1 MRVTRGIT
9 PPQDYAS
16 AAGRALS
23 SRLAANAHTSVL
35 LLEAGPGSAAAW
47 RKIAASSPQSF
58 ATRPRRSFTALML
71 VDDFA
76 AEPHSRMQLDLTD
89 EETLTLLNFA
99 RGGDRSR
106 PLPAVAAHSHASRD
120 SR

>member
-23 SRLAANAHTSVL
+23 SRLAANAHTFVL

-47 RKIAASSPQSF
+47 AQDRGELAPIL
-58 ATRPRRSFTALML
+58 R
-71 VDDFA
+71 DA
-76 AEPHSRMQLDLTD
+76 AEAKLHGVDAGRR
-89 EETLTLLNFA
+89 F
-99 RGGDRSR
+99 RRR
-106 PLPAVAAHSHASRD
+106 AS
-120 SR
+120 

>member
-1 MRVTRGIT
+1 MRTLSCCCSK
-9 PPQDYAS
+9 P
-16 AAGRALS
+16 GRAQPP
-23 SRLAANAHTSVL
+23 
-35 LLEAGPGSAAAW
+35 PG

-89 EETLTLLNFA
+89 EETKPA
-99 RGGDRSR
+99 RSQVSARVR
-106 PLPAVAAHSHASRD
+106 LPAHRIELSWLAPRPRHPRADATAQAEFSQLLD
-120 SR
+120 CN